1 MLERAKLA
9 IRKTAP
15 QYDREVKDLI
25 ASAVQ
30 DMRNVGITKLPGEI
44 DYTADT
50 FGDPLIDRAV
60 LLYCKA
66 EFGYLDPDEAKRFRD
81 AYDYLKCALSLAG
94 DYIA

>member
-9 IRKTAP
+9 LRKTATQFEP
-15 QYDREVKDLI
+15 EIKDLI

-30 DMRNVGITKLPGEI
+30 DMRNVGITKLPAEI
-44 DYTADT
+44 DYSADS

-66 EFGYLDPDEAKRFRD
+66 EFGYLDPEEAKRFRD

>member
-9 IRKTAP
+9 LRKTATQFEP
-15 QYDREVKDLI
+15 EIKDLI

-30 DMRNVGITKLPGEI
+30 DMRNVGITKLPAEI
-44 DYTADT
+44 NYSADS

-66 EFGYLDPDEAKRFRD
+66 EFGYLDPEEAKRFRD